1 MSYIPNT
8 DADRTAM
15 LAAIGKHSIEDLF
28 GDVPADKRFPHLNLA
43 PALSEMELARY
54 FQTAAEE
61 NRDATHTLNFLG
73 AGAYQHFIPAA
84 INHLI
89 LRGEFYSAYTPYQP
103 EVSQGTL
110 TAIYEYQSLIC
121 QLTGMDAA
129 NASMYDGSTATAEAA
144 LMAARLTHR
153 DKIVVSA
160 ALHPEYREVIRTLT
174 QGLALPVHAS
184 LYSADHGLTDLD
196 ALRAQ
201 VDDQTA
207 CVIVQYPNFFG
218 AIEDL
223 GAIGQSAHAKGAL
236 FIVCVDPIALG
247 LLKTPGDFGADIV
260 VGEGQAMGW
269 GYNFGGPYLGLFAC
283 RKEHMR
289 QMPGRLVGRT
299 VDTQGRRG
307 FVLTLQAREQ
317 HIRREKATSNICTNE
332 ALMALAAT
340 VYLSLVGKNGLRRVA
355 ELSYHKAHYA
365 AQAIGSLPGYAPAF
379 DAPFFKEFV
388 VRTPK
393 PAGEINAALLRRN
406 IIGGYDLSRAYAGLS
421 HLMLLCVTELHTKQ
435 DIDQLVS
442 ALKAA
447 GD

>member
-8 DADRTAM
+8 DADRAAM
-15 LAAIGKHSIEDLF
+15 LAAIGKATVADLF
-28 GDVPADKRFPHLNLA
+28 HDVPEAQRFPPLNLA

-54 FQTAAEE
+54 FQEAAEQ
-61 NRDATHTLNFLG
+61 NKDATHTLNFLG

-84 INHLI
+84 INHII

-110 TAIYEYQSLIC
+110 TAIYEYQTLVC
-121 QLTGMDAA
+121 QLTGMDVA

-153 DKIVVSA
+153 DKIIVSE
-160 ALHPEYREVIRTLT
+160 ALHPEYRDVLKTFT
-174 QGLALPVHAS
+174 QGLDLTIQTIPAIQGATAPLMLKAS
-184 LYSADHGLTDLD
+184 
-196 ALRAQ
+196 

-223 GAIGQSAHAKGAL
+223 RAIGEAAHAKGAL
-236 FIVCVDPIALG
+236 FIVDVDPMALG
-247 LLKTPGDFGADIV
+247 LLKTPGDFGADIA
-260 VGEGQAMGW
+260 VGDGQAMGW

-299 VDTQGRRG
+299 VDSQGRRG

-340 VYLSLVGKNGLRRVA
+340 VYLSLVGKNGLKQVS

-365 AQAIGSLPGYAPAF
+365 ARAIAALPGYALAN
-379 DAPFFKEFV
+379 DAPFFKEFA

-393 PAGEINAALLRRN
+393 PVKAINAALLKHN
-406 IIGGYDLSRAYAGLS
+406 IIGGYDLSKRYFDMPNT
-421 HLMLLCVTELHTKQ
+421 MLLCVTELHTKG
-435 DIDQLVS
+435 DIDKLVE
-442 ALKAA
+442 ALRTA
-447 GD
+447 

>member
-8 DADRTAM
+8 DADRAEM
-15 LAAIGKHSIEDLF
+15 LSVIGKTSIDDLF
-28 GDVPADKRFPHLNLA
+28 ADVPAAKRFPKLDLL
-43 PALSEMELARY
+43 PALSEIELRRY
-54 FQTAAEE
+54 FQQLAEQ
-61 NRDATHTLNFLG
+61 NLDASHGLNFLG

-110 TAIYEYQSLIC
+110 TAIYEYQTLVC
-121 QLTGMDAA
+121 QLTGMDVA

-153 DKIVVSA
+153 DKIVVSS
-160 ALHPEYREVIRTLT
+160 LVHPEYREVVQTFT
-174 QGLALPVHAS
+174 QGLELPIVSAPAS
-184 LYSADHGLTDLD
+184 RDGVTDLD
-196 ALRAQ
+196 ALRKLM
-201 VDDQTA
+201 DDQTA
-207 CVIVQYPNFFG
+207 CLIVQYPNFFG
-218 AIEDL
+218 AIEEL
-223 GAIGQSAHAKGAL
+223 GALGEIAHGKGAL
-236 FIVCVDPIALG
+236 LIVNVDPIALG
-247 LLKTPGDFGADIV
+247 LLKAPGAHGADIV

-269 GYNFGGPYLGLFAC
+269 GLNFGGPYLGLFAC

-299 VDTQGRRG
+299 VDTRGRRG

-340 VYLSLVGKNGLRRVA
+340 VYLALLGKNGLQRVA
-355 ELSYHKAHYA
+355 QLCYHKAHYA
-365 AQAIGSLPGYAPAF
+365 ASQIAKLDGYALAF
-379 DAPFFKEFV
+379 QTPFFKEFA

-393 PAGEINAALLRRN
+393 PVAALNQSLVDRQ
-406 IIGGYDLSRAYAGLS
+406 IIGGYDLGRNYPDMQGT
-421 HLMLLCVTELHTKQ
+421 MLLCVTELHTKE
-435 DIDQLVS
+435 DIDRLVA
-442 ALKAA
+442 ALR
-447 GD
+447 DS

>member
-8 DADRTAM
+8 DADRAAM
-15 LAAIGKHSIEDLF
+15 LAAIGKHSVADLF
-28 GDVPADKRFPHLNLA
+28 ADVPANKRFPRLNLA

-61 NRDATHTLNFLG
+61 NLDSTHTLNFLG

-153 DKIVVSA
+153 DKLVVSDT
-160 ALHPEYREVIRTLT
+160 LHPEYRDVIKTFT
-174 QGLALPVHAS
+174 QGLALPIHVTHHAAS
-184 LYSADHGLTDLD
+184 HGVTGLD
-196 ALRAQ
+196 ALRAA

-223 GAIGQSAHAKGAL
+223 GAIGQIAHAKGAL

-247 LLKTPGDFGADIV
+247 LLKPPGDFGADIV
-260 VGEGQAMGW
+260 VGDGQAMGW

-283 RKEHMR
+283 RKEHLR

-307 FVLTLQAREQ
+307 FVLTMQAREQ

-365 AQAIGSLPGYAPAF
+365 AQAIGSLAGYALVF
-379 DAPFFKEFV
+379 DAPFFKEFA

-393 PAGEINAALLRRN
+393 PAQEINASLLRRN
-406 IIGGYDLSRAYAGLS
+406 IIGGYDLSRAFPGLS
-421 HLMLLCVTELHTKQ
+421 HTLLLCVTELHTKQ

-442 ALKAA
+442 ALQVA
-447 GD
+447 

>member
-1 MSYIPNT
+1 MTYIPNT
-8 DADRTAM
+8 DADRAAM
-15 LAAIGKHSIEDLF
+15 LEAIGKRSIAELF
-28 GDVPADKRFPHLNLA
+28 EDVPADKRFPRMNLA

-153 DKIVVSA
+153 DKIVVCDS
-160 ALHPEYREVIRTLT
+160 LHPEYRAVIRTFT
-174 QGLALPVHAS
+174 QGLSLPIHTVPSAASHGVTNLAALKA
-184 LYSADHGLTDLD
+184 A
-196 ALRAQ
+196 

-223 GAIGQSAHAKGAL
+223 GAIGQLAHAKGAL

-247 LLKTPGDFGADIV
+247 LLKAPADFGADIV

-283 RKEHMR
+283 RKEHIR

-365 AQAIGSLPGYAPAF
+365 AQAIGALPGYAPAF

-393 PAGEINAALLRRN
+393 PIAEINATLLRHN

-421 HLMLLCVTELHTKQ
+421 HLMLLCVTELHTKH
-435 DIDQLVS
+435 DIDQLVA
-442 ALKAA
+442 ALRKA

>member
-8 DADRTAM
+8 NADRAAM
-15 LAAIGKHSIEDLF
+15 LSVIGKPSIDDLF
-28 GDVPADKRFPHLNLA
+28 VDVPADKRFPKLDLL
-43 PALSEMELARY
+43 PALSEMELRRY
-54 FQTAAEE
+54 FQQLAEQ
-61 NRDATHTLNFLG
+61 NLDASHSLNFLG
-73 AGAYQHFIPAA
+73 AGAYQHFVPAA

-110 TAIYEYQSLIC
+110 TAIYEYQTLVC
-121 QLTGMDAA
+121 QLTGMDVA

-153 DKIVVSA
+153 DKIVVSS
-160 ALHPEYREVIRTLT
+160 LVHPEYREVLQTFT
-174 QGLALPVHAS
+174 QGLDLPIVS
-184 LYSADHGLTDLD
+184 TQVTRDGTTDLD
-196 ALRAQ
+196 ALRNE

-223 GAIGQSAHAKGAL
+223 SAVGEIAHAKGAL
-236 FIVCVDPIALG
+236 LIVNVDPIALG
-247 LLKTPGDFGADIV
+247 LLKSPGDFGADIV

-269 GYNFGGPYLGLFAC
+269 GLNFGGPYLGMFAC

-340 VYLSLVGKNGLRRVA
+340 VYLALMGRSGLQRVA
-355 ELSYHKAHYA
+355 QLCYHKAHYA
-365 AQAIGSLPGYAPAF
+365 AKAIAKLDGYSLAF
-379 DAPFFKEFV
+379 DAPFFKEFA

-393 PAGEINAALLRRN
+393 AVSEINTALLQRN
-406 IIGGYDLSRAYAGLS
+406 IVGGYDLARAYPDMQNTL
-421 HLMLLCVTELHTKQ
+421 LLCVTELHTKD
-435 DIDQLVS
+435 DIDALVA
-442 ALKAA
+442 ALREA
-447 GD
+447 

>member
-1 MSYIPNT
+1 M
-8 DADRTAM
+8 
-15 LAAIGKHSIEDLF
+15 
-28 GDVPADKRFPHLNLA
+28 
-43 PALSEMELARY
+43 
-54 FQTAAEE
+54 
-61 NRDATHTLNFLG
+61 
-73 AGAYQHFIPAA
+73 
-84 INHLI
+84 
-89 LRGEFYSAYTPYQP
+89 
-103 EVSQGTL
+103 
-110 TAIYEYQSLIC
+110 
-121 QLTGMDAA
+121 
-129 NASMYDGSTATAEAA
+129 
-144 LMAARLTHR
+144 
-153 DKIVVSA
+153 
-160 ALHPEYREVIRTLT
+160 
-174 QGLALPVHAS
+174 
-184 LYSADHGLTDLD
+184 
-196 ALRAQ
+196 
-201 VDDQTA
+201 
-207 CVIVQYPNFFG
+207 IVQYPNFFG

-223 GAIGQSAHAKGAL
+223 GAIGQLAHAKGAL

-247 LLKTPGDFGADIV
+247 LLKAPGDFGADIV

-365 AQAIGSLPGYAPAF
+365 AQAIGALPGYAPAF

-393 PAGEINAALLRRN
+393 PVAEINAALLRHN
-406 IIGGYDLSRAYAGLS
+406 IIGGYDLSRAYPGQAHS
-421 HLMLLCVTELHTKQ
+421 MLLCVTELHTRQ
-435 DIDQLVS
+435 DIDQLVA
-442 ALKAA
+442 ALGKA

>member
-1 MSYIPNT
+1 MTYIPNT
-8 DADRTAM
+8 DADRAAM
-15 LAAIGKHSIEDLF
+15 LKVIGKQSVADLF
-28 GDVPADKRFPHLNLA
+28 ADVPADKRFPVLNLA

-54 FQTAAEE
+54 FQAAAEE
-61 NRDATHTLNFLG
+61 NRDSTHTLNFLG

-110 TAIYEYQSLIC
+110 TAIYEYQSLVC
-121 QLTGMDAA
+121 QLTGMDVA

-153 DKIVVSA
+153 DKIVVSS
-160 ALHPEYREVIRTLT
+160 ALHPEYREVIRTFT
-174 QGLALPVHAS
+174 QGLSLPIHTVPALPDRGV
-184 LYSADHGLTDLD
+184 TDLA
-196 ALRAQ
+196 ALKTA

-207 CVIVQYPNFFG
+207 CVIAQYPNFFG

-223 GAIGQSAHAKGAL
+223 AAIGELAHAHGAL

-247 LLKTPGDFGADIV
+247 LLKAPGDFGADIV

-299 VDTQGRRG
+299 VDTQGKRG

-365 AQAIGSLPGYAPAF
+365 AQAIGALPGYAQALS
-379 DAPFFKEFV
+379 APFFKEFV
-388 VRTPK
+388 VRTPR
-393 PAGEINAALLRRN
+393 PVAAVNASLLQDN
-406 IIGGYDLSRAYAGLS
+406 IIGGYDLSRAYPDQT
-421 HLMLLCVTELHTKQ
+421 HQMLLCVTELHTRQ
-435 DIDQLVS
+435 DIDKLVE
-442 ALKAA
+442 ALRKAGA
-447 GD
+447 

>member
-8 DADRTAM
+8 DADRAAM
-15 LAAIGKHSIEDLF
+15 LAAIGKSSIADLF
-28 GDVPADKRFPHLNLA
+28 ADVPAAHRFPRLNLA

-54 FQTAAEE
+54 FQEAAEQ

-84 INHLI
+84 IGHII
-89 LRGEFYSAYTPYQP
+89 LRSEFYTAYTPYQP

-110 TAIYEYQSLIC
+110 TAIYEYQTLVC
-121 QLTGMDAA
+121 QLTGMDVA
-129 NASMYDGSTATAEAA
+129 NASMYDGSTAAAEAA

-160 ALHPEYREVIRTLT
+160 ALHPEYRDVLKTFT
-174 QGLALPVHAS
+174 QGLDLQIVTTAAS
-184 LYSADHGLTDLD
+184 GGLTDLG
-196 ALRAQ
+196 ALRAA

-223 GAIGQSAHAKGAL
+223 GAIGEVAHAKGAL
-236 FIVCVDPIALG
+236 FIVDVDPMALG
-247 LLKTPGDFGADIV
+247 LLKSPGDFGADIV
-260 VGEGQAMGW
+260 VGDGQAMGW

-299 VDTQGRRG
+299 VDSQGRRG

-340 VYLSLVGKNGLRRVA
+340 VYLSLVGKNGLKQVS

-365 AQAIGSLPGYAPAF
+365 ANAIAALPGYSMAF
-379 DAPFFKEFV
+379 DAQFFKEFA

-393 PAGEINAALLRRN
+393 PVKAINEALLERN
-406 IIGGYDLSRAYAGLS
+406 IIGGYDLSRRYADMRNT
-421 HLMLLCVTELHTKQ
+421 MLLCVTELHTKA
-435 DIDQLVS
+435 DIDKLVE
-442 ALKAA
+442 ALR
-447 GD
+447 

>member
-1 MSYIPNT
+1 MTYIPNT
-8 DADRTAM
+8 DADRAAM
-15 LAAIGKHSIEDLF
+15 LEVIGKRSIEELF
-28 GDVPADKRFPHLNLA
+28 GDVPADKRFPRLNLA

-121 QLTGMDAA
+121 QLTGMDAS

-160 ALHPEYREVIRTLT
+160 ALHPEYRDVIRTFS
-174 QGLALPVHAS
+174 QGLSLPLHTAQSVAGR
-184 LYSADHGLTDLD
+184 GLTDLD
-196 ALRAQ
+196 ALKAV
-201 VDDQTA
+201 VDEQTA

-223 GAIGQSAHAKGAL
+223 AAIGQLAHAKGAL

-247 LLKTPGDFGADIV
+247 LLKPPGDFGADIV

-283 RKEHMR
+283 RKEHIR

-365 AQAIGSLPGYAPAF
+365 AQAIGALPGYAPAF

-393 PAGEINAALLRRN
+393 PVAEINAALLRQN
-406 IIGGYDLSRAYAGLS
+406 IIGGYDLSRAYPAQTHS
-421 HLMLLCVTELHTKQ
+421 MLLCVTELHTRQ
-435 DIDQLVS
+435 DIDQLVA
-442 ALKAA
+442 ALRKAGA
-447 GD
+447 